1 MPIYYIQAEAFN
13 LDNVISDTYDIS
25 TIRGGSFM
33 LLDAV
38 KSLPTAI
45 PALKSIATAASKGV
59 FSYED
64 PGDLATQKRVM
75 VQQVLRTL
83 HNITQGHATFLVAVE
98 KEIPNNFK
106 LVLEHLDADVRRQ
119 QWRMPTV
126 VVPPFENTDQEC
138 YFDGWRPGVVPLPFK
153 IDPGVAGAKISAAAD
168 RRRKVGRDFKQH
180 LFSQLLEGQTY
191 EDDLVAKDL
200 GKLAINDH
208 KGILSGKIALIQ
220 VDGNSFGRIRSAVCD
235 TDTKRTAFD
244 DAIQKDCRNV
254 FLSDVLKRARTDH
267 DFRVMDDG
275 KEALRIELLL
285 WGGDEFTLIVP
296 AWKGLEVLENFYR
309 IAARLKFSDER
320 YGDVPMTHRAAVIFC
335 HHNAPILQIRRL
347 ANILLGMT
355 RRNISD
361 RFEAAFALDPA
372 LTGLTEEDRDRPH
385 GWLSNPKY
393 CNAARYLVLESFD
406 MLRGSL
412 EQFLERYYRMD
423 DTSGMLLYANDM
435 SKLRT
440 NIQIIRAAVPKGR
453 VVEIAK
459 AISQGY
465 GARKSELCKRLRES
479 VALDKRDA
487 VLAAIDI
494 LTKDNDAGWYLLAD
508 LWDFA
513 EEWKA

>member
-1 MPIYYIQAEAFN
+1 MPKYYIQAEAFN
-13 LDNVISDTYDIS
+13 LDNIISDTYDIS

-38 KSLPTAI
+38 KSLPMAI

-64 PGDLATQKRVM
+64 PGDLAAQKRVM

-106 LVLEHLDADVRRQ
+106 LVLDHLDADVRRQ

-138 YFDGWRPGVVPLPFK
+138 YLDGWRPGIVPYNV
-153 IDPGVAGAKISAAAD
+153 DPGVTGAKISAAAD
-168 RRRKVGRDFKQH
+168 YRRKVGRKVKQH
-180 LFSQLLEGQTY
+180 LFSQLLDGQTY

-200 GKLAINDH
+200 GKLAIDDH

-235 TDTKRTAFD
+235 NDTKRTAFD
-244 DAIQKDCRNV
+244 DTIQKDCRNV
-254 FLSDVLKRARTDH
+254 FLSDVLKRARTDP
-267 DFRVMDDG
+267 DFQVMDDG
-275 KEALRIELLL
+275 KIALRIELLL

-296 AWKGLEVLENFYR
+296 AWKGLEVLEHFYR

-335 HHNAPILQIRRL
+335 HHNAPILQVRRL
-347 ANILLGMT
+347 ANILLGTT

-361 RFEAAFALDPA
+361 QFKAAFALDPE
-372 LTGLTEEDRDRPH
+372 LSGLTEEDRYRH
-385 GWLSNPKY
+385 LEWLSNPKY

-412 EQFLERYYRMD
+412 EQFLGRYYRMD
-423 DTSGMLLYANDM
+423 DSSGMLLYANDM
-435 SKLRT
+435 SELRI
-440 NIQIIRAAVPKGR
+440 NIQTIRAVVPKGR
-453 VVEIAK
+453 VVEIAL
-459 AISQGY
+459 AISKGD
-465 GARKSELCKRLRES
+465 GARKSELCKRLNES
-479 VALDKRDA
+479 VAPEQRDA
-487 VLAAIDI
+487 VLAAIDA
-494 LTKDNDAGWYLLAD
+494 LTKDNDVGWYLLAD